1 MFPESSSGFHKDA
14 GCRGRLALQG
24 SGGTGGGGGGGGL
37 TVAGQVLVL
46 HIGAGG
52 PTGARGSFERSR
64 GEMSGVVYRMVPS
77 ATRNQLTL
85 RGETRGEGGG
95 GGANAHAEQTRRH
108 RRRQGQRTVR
118 VKDDLHRFRTD
129 AVGGEATQNLE
140 RHRLQPTPVHRT
152 CARDGKLDGAL
163 WHGVEVAVLVAAG
176 RGRCVSVFIDKN
188 RRYIGKSQ
196 SKRPPKRTQRQP
208 HQNLPAPVET

>member
-24 SGGTGGGGGGGGL
+24 SGGGGGAGGGAGGGGGL

-95 GGANAHAEQTRRH
+95 GGSECAR
-108 RRRQGQRTVR
+108 
-118 VKDDLHRFRTD
+118 RTD
-129 AVGGEATQNLE
+129 TQTQTQAGAT
-140 RHRLQPTPVHRT
+140 H
-152 CARDGKLDGAL
+152 CARERRPSSISDRC
-163 WHGVEVAVLVAAG
+163 G
-176 RGRCVSVFIDKN
+176 RR
-188 RRYIGKSQ
+188 
-196 SKRPPKRTQRQP
+196 
-208 HQNLPAPVET
+208 